1 MVRKKS
7 PRQKNTSLFVQH
19 CIVGEGGAGFYFAP
33 TGLTQ
38 NGFLD
43 FYSTFDFSGLAPRT
57 HHGFRFPFF
66 CLAPVGD
73 GGGCC
78 RSIPSPSHSPSGGVS
93 GVVVGGPVP
102 MSVSICP
109 PPLLSHMSSPA
120 VLPSAFMCMH
130 VCLNNLTNSGVGGW
144 QRRQFP
150 NGFHSYHT
158 FCNTLLGQEHGVGGW
173 QMRASGVECYRT
185 YENCEN
191 R

>member
-19 CIVGEGGAGFYFAP
+19 CIAGERGAGFYFAP
-33 TGLTQ
+33 TGLTK
-38 NGFLD
+38 NGFLV

-66 CLAPVGD
+66 FGPVGD

-78 RSIPSPSHSPSGGVS
+78 RPIPSPSHFPSGGVS
-93 GVVVGGPVP
+93 GVVVGGPVA

-120 VLPSAFMCMH
+120 VLPSASMCMH
-130 VCLNNLTNSGVGGW
+130 VCFSLQVRLCLQHSGST
-144 QRRQFP
+144 P
-150 NGFHSYHT
+150 H
-158 FCNTLLGQEHGVGGW
+158 
-173 QMRASGVECYRT
+173 AAA
-185 YENCEN
+185 
-191 R
+191 

>member
-7 PRQKNTSLFVQH
+7 PRQKNTFLFVQH
-19 CIVGEGGAGFYFAP
+19 CIVGEGGAGFYFAL
-33 TGLTQ
+33 TGLTK
-38 NGFLD
+38 NGFLA

-102 MSVSICP
+102 MSVSI
-109 PPLLSHMSSPA
+109 SSRAPIA
-120 VLPSAFMCMH
+120 YVQPNRFAICLYVHACMFKQS
-130 VCLNNLTNSGVGGW
+130 NKQWRGW
-144 QRRQFP
+144 VAEATV
-150 NGFHSYHT
+150 S
-158 FCNTLLGQEHGVGGW
+158 
-173 QMRASGVECYRT
+173 
-185 YENCEN
+185 
-191 R
+191 